1 MKFEEL
7 LNPIGVE
14 KFYKE
19 LKHKKAFYIKSDKNI
34 FENYF
39 SWEELDNYMNQI
51 NIGQWDRTPQLQ
63 VVMPSGRKWCKKKS
77 QKKRSR
83 EEIFDL
89 WNQGSSMIFT
99 LSEFLNETLWKQC
112 QEFEKHYGVGQ
123 ANIYCSKQAKAKT
136 FPIHADGTD
145 NFLFHVRGKI
155 RWYIYKEF
163 VTDNYYLREDEVTVS
178 RIIELDEGD
187 MLYIPK
193 GLFHRVETLSPRIS
207 ISFHFRE
214 PTPGKPYK
222 RNDWYDWKP

>member
-14 KFYKE
+14 KFNDE
-19 LKHKKAFYIKSDKNI
+19 LKGKKAFYIKSAKNI
-34 FENYF
+34 FKDYY
-39 SWEELDNYMNQI
+39 SWKELDNYLNQYR
-51 NIGQWDRTPQLQ
+51 IGSWDRTPQLQ
-63 VVMPSGRKWCKKKS
+63 MVLPSGRKWCKKKS
-77 QKKRSR
+77 QKHRDR
-83 EEIFDL
+83 EEILDL
-89 WNQGSSMIFT
+89 WNQGSSMILT
-99 LSEFLNETLWKQC
+99 LSEFLNETMWKQC
-112 QEFEKHYGVGQ
+112 QEFEKHYGIGQ

-136 FPIHADGTD
+136 FPIHADSTD

-163 VTDNYYLREDEVTVS
+163 VTHNYHPKEEDVTVS

-187 MLYIPK
+187 LLYIPK

-207 ISFHFRE
+207 ISFHFQER
-214 PTPGKPYK
+214 GNKPYK